1 MRGYYK
7 QSWLNEMKFTVIGNT
22 NVKVSQIG
30 LGTWQFGSKGWGY
43 GTDFDKTDAISIV
56 QKALELGI
64 NIIDTA
70 EAYGWGKSEQIIGE
84 AIKDYDREK
93 IIITTK
99 FLPITIRPSAVVK
112 ALNKSLK
119 RLQTDY
125 IDIYLIHWPAP
136 WLIGRVLNHMERM
149 VDEGLIRYIGIS
161 NFNLKRLQNAQK
173 KMRKHRVQ
181 VNQVNYSL
189 AKNKVENDLLPYT
202 NKEKI
207 TVMAYS
213 PLGQGWLTGKY
224 SVGNTPGGT
233 RKRNRL
239 FSKRN
244 FKRGEKLLTLV
255 KEIAKTH
262 QVTMAQIALNWV
274 IKNPSVIAIPGAKNL
289 TQLESNVGSTD
300 FELTNDEIDRI
311 KKTLKEFH
319 PRLLL

>member
-1 MRGYYK
+1 
-7 QSWLNEMKFTVIGNT
+7 MKFTMIGNT

-84 AIKDYDREK
+84 AIQDYDRKE

-99 FLPITIRPSAVVK
+99 FLPITIRPSAVVN
-112 ALNKSLK
+112 ALNKSLN

-173 KMRKHRVQ
+173 KMCKHRVQ

-189 AKNKVENDLLPYT
+189 AKNKVEDDLLPYT
-202 NKEKI
+202 QKEKI
-207 TVMAYS
+207 TLMAYS

-224 SVGNTPGGT
+224 SVGNSPGGT
-233 RKRNRL
+233 RRRNRL

-244 FKRGEKLLTLV
+244 YKRGEKLLALV
-255 KEIAKTH
+255 KEIAENH

>member
-1 MRGYYK
+1 
-7 QSWLNEMKFTVIGNT
+7 MKFTAIGNT

-43 GTDFDKTDAISIV
+43 GTDFEKTDAMSIV

-84 AIKDYDREK
+84 AIKDYDREE

-99 FLPITIRPSAVVK
+99 FLPIAIRPSAVVK

-125 IDIYLIHWPAP
+125 IDIYLIHWPTP
-136 WLIGRVLNHMERM
+136 WLVGRVLNHMEKL
-149 VDEGLIRYIGIS
+149 VDEGKIRYIGIS

-181 VNQVNYSL
+181 VNQVNYSI
-189 AKNKVENDLLPYT
+189 ARSAVENDLLPYMQH
-202 NKEKI
+202 EKI
-207 TVMAYS
+207 TIMAYS

-224 SVGNTPGGT
+224 SAGNTPGGT
-233 RKRNRL
+233 RRRNRL

-244 FKRGEKLLTLV
+244 FKRGEQVLSLIR
-255 KEIAKTH
+255 EIAENH

-274 IKNPSVIAIPGAKNL
+274 IRNPIVIAIPGAKSL
-289 TQLESNVGSTD
+289 AQLETNTGSTE
-300 FELTNDEIDRI
+300 FELTNDEIARI
-311 KKTLKEFH
+311 KKALKEFH